1 MPPTPLHPARF
12 AARPNRFL
20 VLARLAESDL
30 LVEAH
35 LPDPGRLREL
45 FLPGA
50 RMMLR
55 PAEPGSTRRTAWT
68 AVLVEVPGATDAP
81 PAWVSLDTGLPN
93 RIVGEA
99 LEAGTLD
106 EFAGWTLVRREVPVG
121 RSRLD
126 FLLTDLAGR
135 SLYLEVKSVTLVED
149 DGVARFPDAVTARGA
164 RHVDE
169 LRELVECGAGEAAV
183 LFVLQRA
190 DAHRIEAA
198 RSIDPVFAAAL
209 ERARDAGVRILGR
222 RCHVGLE
229 GVTLG
234 ERVPADVG

>member
-1 MPPTPLHPARF
+1 MGLAPPPSTPPASPPARTASWF
-12 AARPNRFL
+12 WRVWPNPTSSPRPTSPAPAAFG
-20 VLARLAESDL
+20 SSS
-30 LVEAH
+30 
-35 LPDPGRLREL
+35 
-45 FLPGA
+45 FPGA

-55 PAEPGSTRRTAWT
+55 PAEPGSTLRTACT
-68 AVLVEVPGATDAP
+68 AVLVEVPGDPDAP

-99 LEAGTLD
+99 LEAGTLE

-149 DGVARFPDAVTARGA
+149 DGVARLPDTVASRGA

-169 LRELVECGAGEAAV
+169 
-183 LFVLQRA
+183 F
-190 DAHRIEAA
+190 
-198 RSIDPVFAAAL
+198 P
-209 ERARDAGVRILGR
+209 
-222 RCHVGLE
+222 
-229 GVTLG
+229 
-234 ERVPADVG
+234 